1 MGSKFCGRGRNV
13 MERNIKLNQLKSGLD
28 TAFVDYTH
36 NSSLA
41 YRPEFISNDYQNGK
55 KVLSSLEYE
64 LLHCDAFSISVAFI
78 KMSGIAPLLQV
89 FKQLESRG
97 IPGRILT
104 TDYLTFSEPEAFD
117 KLNSLKNISL
127 KMYQTEG
134 EKDGFHTKGY
144 IFKDGKIY
152 RIIVGS
158 SNLTA
163 SAITVNQEW
172 NTKIVS
178 SENGAVAKDIISEFD
193 RLWNSERACD
203 YADFIEDYRI
213 RYKIKKEQQK
223 LARESEV
230 ISIEKYK
237 LEQNSMQ
244 VKFIESVMD
253 LYESGENRALLISST
268 GTGKTYASAFALR
281 EMLQKRAKE
290 TGRNVRAL
298 FLVHREQIAKQALR
312 SYKNVFGE
320 RYSFGLLS
328 GNSKNYKSDI
338 LFSTMQ
344 MMAREDIMKK
354 FNANDFDIII
364 IDEVHRAG
372 ADSYQRIMN
381 YFTPRFWMGMTA
393 SPDRTDGYDIYGLF
407 NHNIAY
413 EIRLQQAMEE
423 KLLCPF
429 HYFGITDLEVDG
441 HVIDDDDLKNVQNF
455 AKLVCDDRVQYIMQQ
470 IEYYGYSGDR
480 VRGLM
485 FCSSKE
491 EAKTLSVKFNMR
503 GLRTIVLTGDS
514 SQNEREDAILRL
526 EQNEQEN
533 ALDYIL
539 TVDIFNEGVDVPAV
553 NQVIMLRPTESP
565 IVFIQQ
571 LGRGL
576 RKYVGKEYVVIL
588 DFIGNYMN
596 NFMIP
601 IALSGDRTYNKDTI
615 RKYVREGSRVIPGES
630 TIHFDEISK
639 KRIFESIDSSK
650 TTKSFLKEKYFAL
663 KYKLGRVPNILDFYE
678 YGEIDPMLFIQYS
691 RSYDQFVKT
700 VDKDFNIM
708 FGDREEAILEFI
720 SSLVNGKRVHE
731 LLMLKCILN
740 NEKMSPDTYRELLEE
755 KGEIYREAD
764 YVSALNVLG
773 KVFVNAPSEKKRY
786 SNIEFISMDYAKNGI
801 LRRASAFYSLFSNN
815 AFVNE
820 VESLVKYGLK
830 RYEDL
835 FKNHDEDNLVLYEK
849 YSRKDVC
856 RILNWEHDDSS
867 TVYGYRIKHNTCPI
881 FVTYEKKD
889 DIANS
894 TKYEDQFINNQ
905 LFSWMT
911 RSKVSLESP
920 ESQKIINYSKI
931 GLKIYLFIKKSDG
944 EGTDFYYMGKVSPID
959 YMQTEIEN
967 DNGQKLPIMNF
978 KMKLEHSVR
987 EDIYE
992 YFVG

>member
-1 MGSKFCGRGRNV
+1 MWVAN
-13 MERNIKLNQLKSGLD
+13 
-28 TAFVDYTH
+28 FV
-36 NSSLA
+36 
-41 YRPEFISNDYQNGK
+41 
-55 KVLSSLEYE
+55 
-64 LLHCDAFSISVAFI
+64 
-78 KMSGIAPLLQV
+78 
-89 FKQLESRG
+89 
-97 IPGRILT
+97 
-104 TDYLTFSEPEAFD
+104 
-117 KLNSLKNISL
+117 
-127 KMYQTEG
+127 
-134 EKDGFHTKGY
+134 
-144 IFKDGKIY
+144 
-152 RIIVGS
+152 
-158 SNLTA
+158 
-163 SAITVNQEW
+163 
-172 NTKIVS
+172 
-178 SENGAVAKDIISEFD
+178 ENGAVAKDIISEFD

-237 LEQNSMQ
+237 LEPNSMQ

-381 YFTPRFWMGMTA
+381 YFTPRFWIGMTA

-407 NHNIAY
+407 NHNIAC

-480 VRGLM
+480 VKGLM

-491 EAKTLSVKFNMR
+491 EAKTLFVKFNMR

-514 SQNEREDAILRL
+514 SQNEREDAILHL

-576 RKYVGKEYVVIL
+576 RKYAGKEYVVIL

-720 SSLVNGKRVHE
+720 SSLVNGKRIHE

>member
-1 MGSKFCGRGRNV
+1 MWVAN
-13 MERNIKLNQLKSGLD
+13 
-28 TAFVDYTH
+28 FV
-36 NSSLA
+36 
-41 YRPEFISNDYQNGK
+41 
-55 KVLSSLEYE
+55 
-64 LLHCDAFSISVAFI
+64 
-78 KMSGIAPLLQV
+78 
-89 FKQLESRG
+89 
-97 IPGRILT
+97 
-104 TDYLTFSEPEAFD
+104 
-117 KLNSLKNISL
+117 
-127 KMYQTEG
+127 
-134 EKDGFHTKGY
+134 
-144 IFKDGKIY
+144 
-152 RIIVGS
+152 
-158 SNLTA
+158 
-163 SAITVNQEW
+163 
-172 NTKIVS
+172 
-178 SENGAVAKDIISEFD
+178 ENGAVAKDIISEFD

-203 YADFIEDYRI
+203 YVDFIEDYRI

-237 LEQNSMQ
+237 LEPNSMQ

-253 LYESGENRALLISST
+253 LYESGENRAFLISST

-344 MMAREDIMKK
+344 MMAREDMMKK

-381 YFTPRFWMGMTA
+381 YFTPRFWIGMTA

-576 RKYVGKEYVVIL
+576 RKYAGKEYVVIL

-786 SNIEFISMDYAKNGI
+786 SNIEFISMDYAKNGM

>member
-1 MGSKFCGRGRNV
+1 
-13 MERNIKLNQLKSGLD
+13 ME
-28 TAFVDYTH
+28 
-36 NSSLA
+36 
-41 YRPEFISNDYQNGK
+41 E
-55 KVLSSLEYE
+55 
-64 LLHCDAFSISVAFI
+64 
-78 KMSGIAPLLQV
+78 
-89 FKQLESRG
+89 
-97 IPGRILT
+97 
-104 TDYLTFSEPEAFD
+104 
-117 KLNSLKNISL
+117 
-127 KMYQTEG
+127 
-134 EKDGFHTKGY
+134 
-144 IFKDGKIY
+144 
-152 RIIVGS
+152 
-158 SNLTA
+158 
-163 SAITVNQEW
+163 
-172 NTKIVS
+172 
-178 SENGAVAKDIISEFD
+178 GAVAKDIISEFD

-203 YADFIEDYRI
+203 YVDFIEDYRI

-237 LEQNSMQ
+237 LEPNSMQ

-381 YFTPRFWMGMTA
+381 YFTPRFWIGMTA

-576 RKYVGKEYVVIL
+576 RKYAGKEYVVIL

-786 SNIEFISMDYAKNGI
+786 SNIEFISMDYAKNGM

>member
-1 MGSKFCGRGRNV
+1 MWVAN
-13 MERNIKLNQLKSGLD
+13 
-28 TAFVDYTH
+28 FV
-36 NSSLA
+36 
-41 YRPEFISNDYQNGK
+41 
-55 KVLSSLEYE
+55 
-64 LLHCDAFSISVAFI
+64 
-78 KMSGIAPLLQV
+78 
-89 FKQLESRG
+89 
-97 IPGRILT
+97 
-104 TDYLTFSEPEAFD
+104 
-117 KLNSLKNISL
+117 
-127 KMYQTEG
+127 
-134 EKDGFHTKGY
+134 
-144 IFKDGKIY
+144 
-152 RIIVGS
+152 
-158 SNLTA
+158 
-163 SAITVNQEW
+163 
-172 NTKIVS
+172 
-178 SENGAVAKDIISEFD
+178 ENGAVAKDIISEFD

-237 LEQNSMQ
+237 LEPNSMQ

-576 RKYVGKEYVVIL
+576 RKYAGKEYVVIL

>member
-1 MGSKFCGRGRNV
+1 M
-13 MERNIKLNQLKSGLD
+13 
-28 TAFVDYTH
+28 
-36 NSSLA
+36 
-41 YRPEFISNDYQNGK
+41 
-55 KVLSSLEYE
+55 
-64 LLHCDAFSISVAFI
+64 
-78 KMSGIAPLLQV
+78 
-89 FKQLESRG
+89 
-97 IPGRILT
+97 
-104 TDYLTFSEPEAFD
+104 
-117 KLNSLKNISL
+117 
-127 KMYQTEG
+127 
-134 EKDGFHTKGY
+134 
-144 IFKDGKIY
+144 
-152 RIIVGS
+152 
-158 SNLTA
+158 
-163 SAITVNQEW
+163 
-172 NTKIVS
+172 
-178 SENGAVAKDIISEFD
+178 
-193 RLWNSERACD
+193 
-203 YADFIEDYRI
+203 
-213 RYKIKKEQQK
+213 
-223 LARESEV
+223 
-230 ISIEKYK
+230 
-237 LEQNSMQ
+237 
-244 VKFIESVMD
+244 
-253 LYESGENRALLISST
+253 
-268 GTGKTYASAFALR
+268 
-281 EMLQKRAKE
+281 
-290 TGRNVRAL
+290 
-298 FLVHREQIAKQALR
+298 
-312 SYKNVFGE
+312 
-320 RYSFGLLS
+320 
-328 GNSKNYKSDI
+328 
-338 LFSTMQ
+338 
-344 MMAREDIMKK
+344 
-354 FNANDFDIII
+354 
-364 IDEVHRAG
+364 HRAG

-381 YFTPRFWMGMTA
+381 YFTPRFWIGMTA

-480 VRGLM
+480 VKGLM

-576 RKYVGKEYVVIL
+576 RKYAGKEYVVIL

-786 SNIEFISMDYAKNGI
+786 SNIEFISMDYSKNGM

>member
-1 MGSKFCGRGRNV
+1 

-237 LEQNSMQ
+237 LEPNSMQ

-381 YFTPRFWMGMTA
+381 YFTPRFWIGMTA

-576 RKYVGKEYVVIL
+576 RKYAGKEYVVIL

-786 SNIEFISMDYAKNGI
+786 SNIEFISMDYAKNGM

>member
-1 MGSKFCGRGRNV
+1 

-237 LEQNSMQ
+237 LEPNSMQ
-244 VKFIESVMD
+244 VKFIKSVMD

-381 YFTPRFWMGMTA
+381 YFTPRFWIGMTA

-480 VRGLM
+480 VKGLM

-576 RKYVGKEYVVIL
+576 RKYAGKEYVVIL

-786 SNIEFISMDYAKNGI
+786 SNIEFISMDYAKNGM

>member
-1 MGSKFCGRGRNV
+1 
-13 MERNIKLNQLKSGLD
+13 
-28 TAFVDYTH
+28 
-36 NSSLA
+36 
-41 YRPEFISNDYQNGK
+41 
-55 KVLSSLEYE
+55 
-64 LLHCDAFSISVAFI
+64 
-78 KMSGIAPLLQV
+78 
-89 FKQLESRG
+89 
-97 IPGRILT
+97 
-104 TDYLTFSEPEAFD
+104 
-117 KLNSLKNISL
+117 
-127 KMYQTEG
+127 
-134 EKDGFHTKGY
+134 
-144 IFKDGKIY
+144 
-152 RIIVGS
+152 
-158 SNLTA
+158 
-163 SAITVNQEW
+163 
-172 NTKIVS
+172 
-178 SENGAVAKDIISEFD
+178 
-193 RLWNSERACD
+193 
-203 YADFIEDYRI
+203 
-213 RYKIKKEQQK
+213 
-223 LARESEV
+223 
-230 ISIEKYK
+230 
-237 LEQNSMQ
+237 MQ

-576 RKYVGKEYVVIL
+576 RKYAGKEYVVIL

-786 SNIEFISMDYAKNGI
+786 SNIEFISMDYAKNGM

-931 GLKIYLFIKKSDG
+931 GLKIYLFIKKCDG

>member
-1 MGSKFCGRGRNV
+1 MGIKFCGRGRNV

-203 YADFIEDYRI
+203 YVDFIEDYRI

-237 LEQNSMQ
+237 LEPNSMQ

-576 RKYVGKEYVVIL
+576 RKYAGKEYVVIL

-740 NEKMSPDTYRELLEE
+740 NEKMSLDTYRELLEE

-764 YVSALNVLG
+764 YVSAVNVLG

-786 SNIEFISMDYAKNGI
+786 SNIEFISMDYAKNGM

>member
-1 MGSKFCGRGRNV
+1 MWVSN
-13 MERNIKLNQLKSGLD
+13 
-28 TAFVDYTH
+28 FV
-36 NSSLA
+36 
-41 YRPEFISNDYQNGK
+41 E
-55 KVLSSLEYE
+55 E
-64 LLHCDAFSISVAFI
+64 
-78 KMSGIAPLLQV
+78 
-89 FKQLESRG
+89 
-97 IPGRILT
+97 
-104 TDYLTFSEPEAFD
+104 
-117 KLNSLKNISL
+117 
-127 KMYQTEG
+127 
-134 EKDGFHTKGY
+134 
-144 IFKDGKIY
+144 
-152 RIIVGS
+152 
-158 SNLTA
+158 
-163 SAITVNQEW
+163 
-172 NTKIVS
+172 
-178 SENGAVAKDIISEFD
+178 GAVAKDIISEFD

-203 YADFIEDYRI
+203 YVDFIEDYRI
-213 RYKIKKEQQK
+213 RHKIKKEQQK

-237 LEQNSMQ
+237 LEPNSMQ

-576 RKYVGKEYVVIL
+576 RKYAGKEYVVIL

-820 VESLVKYGLK
+820 MESLVKYGLK

-881 FVTYEKKD
+881 FVTYKKKD

>member
-1 MGSKFCGRGRNV
+1 

-127 KMYQTEG
+127 KIYQTEG

-237 LEQNSMQ
+237 LEPNSMQ

-576 RKYVGKEYVVIL
+576 RKYAGKEYVVIL

>member
-1 MGSKFCGRGRNV
+1 M
-13 MERNIKLNQLKSGLD
+13 
-28 TAFVDYTH
+28 
-36 NSSLA
+36 
-41 YRPEFISNDYQNGK
+41 
-55 KVLSSLEYE
+55 
-64 LLHCDAFSISVAFI
+64 
-78 KMSGIAPLLQV
+78 
-89 FKQLESRG
+89 
-97 IPGRILT
+97 
-104 TDYLTFSEPEAFD
+104 
-117 KLNSLKNISL
+117 
-127 KMYQTEG
+127 
-134 EKDGFHTKGY
+134 
-144 IFKDGKIY
+144 
-152 RIIVGS
+152 
-158 SNLTA
+158 
-163 SAITVNQEW
+163 
-172 NTKIVS
+172 
-178 SENGAVAKDIISEFD
+178 
-193 RLWNSERACD
+193 
-203 YADFIEDYRI
+203 
-213 RYKIKKEQQK
+213 
-223 LARESEV
+223 
-230 ISIEKYK
+230 
-237 LEQNSMQ
+237 
-244 VKFIESVMD
+244 
-253 LYESGENRALLISST
+253 
-268 GTGKTYASAFALR
+268 
-281 EMLQKRAKE
+281 
-290 TGRNVRAL
+290 
-298 FLVHREQIAKQALR
+298 
-312 SYKNVFGE
+312 
-320 RYSFGLLS
+320 
-328 GNSKNYKSDI
+328 
-338 LFSTMQ
+338 
-344 MMAREDIMKK
+344 
-354 FNANDFDIII
+354 
-364 IDEVHRAG
+364 HRAG

-455 AKLVCDDRVQYIMQQ
+455 AKLVCDDRVQYIIQQ

-480 VRGLM
+480 VKGLM

-576 RKYVGKEYVVIL
+576 RKYAGKEYVVIL

-786 SNIEFISMDYAKNGI
+786 SNIEFISMDYAKNGM

-959 YMQTEIEN
+959 YMQTEIDN

>member
-1 MGSKFCGRGRNV
+1 M
-13 MERNIKLNQLKSGLD
+13 
-28 TAFVDYTH
+28 
-36 NSSLA
+36 
-41 YRPEFISNDYQNGK
+41 
-55 KVLSSLEYE
+55 
-64 LLHCDAFSISVAFI
+64 
-78 KMSGIAPLLQV
+78 
-89 FKQLESRG
+89 
-97 IPGRILT
+97 
-104 TDYLTFSEPEAFD
+104 
-117 KLNSLKNISL
+117 
-127 KMYQTEG
+127 
-134 EKDGFHTKGY
+134 
-144 IFKDGKIY
+144 
-152 RIIVGS
+152 
-158 SNLTA
+158 
-163 SAITVNQEW
+163 
-172 NTKIVS
+172 
-178 SENGAVAKDIISEFD
+178 
-193 RLWNSERACD
+193 
-203 YADFIEDYRI
+203 
-213 RYKIKKEQQK
+213 
-223 LARESEV
+223 
-230 ISIEKYK
+230 
-237 LEQNSMQ
+237 
-244 VKFIESVMD
+244 
-253 LYESGENRALLISST
+253 
-268 GTGKTYASAFALR
+268 
-281 EMLQKRAKE
+281 
-290 TGRNVRAL
+290 
-298 FLVHREQIAKQALR
+298 
-312 SYKNVFGE
+312 
-320 RYSFGLLS
+320 
-328 GNSKNYKSDI
+328 
-338 LFSTMQ
+338 
-344 MMAREDIMKK
+344 
-354 FNANDFDIII
+354 
-364 IDEVHRAG
+364 HRAG

-381 YFTPRFWMGMTA
+381 YFTPRFWIGMTA

-480 VRGLM
+480 VKGLM

-576 RKYVGKEYVVIL
+576 RKYAGKEYVVIL

-786 SNIEFISMDYAKNGI
+786 SNIEFISMDYAKNGM

-944 EGTDFYYMGKVSPID
+944 EGTDFYYIGKVSPID

>member
-1 MGSKFCGRGRNV
+1 MGSKFCGKWRNV
-13 MERNIKLNQLKSGLD
+13 MEGNIKLNQLKSGLD

-237 LEQNSMQ
+237 LEPNSMQ

-354 FNANDFDIII
+354 FNVNDFDIII

-480 VRGLM
+480 VKGLM

-576 RKYVGKEYVVIL
+576 RKYAGKEYVVIL

-773 KVFVNAPSEKKRY
+773 KVFVNAPLEKKRY

>member
-1 MGSKFCGRGRNV
+1 MWVAN
-13 MERNIKLNQLKSGLD
+13 
-28 TAFVDYTH
+28 FV
-36 NSSLA
+36 
-41 YRPEFISNDYQNGK
+41 
-55 KVLSSLEYE
+55 
-64 LLHCDAFSISVAFI
+64 
-78 KMSGIAPLLQV
+78 
-89 FKQLESRG
+89 
-97 IPGRILT
+97 
-104 TDYLTFSEPEAFD
+104 
-117 KLNSLKNISL
+117 
-127 KMYQTEG
+127 
-134 EKDGFHTKGY
+134 
-144 IFKDGKIY
+144 
-152 RIIVGS
+152 
-158 SNLTA
+158 
-163 SAITVNQEW
+163 
-172 NTKIVS
+172 
-178 SENGAVAKDIISEFD
+178 ENGAVAKDIISEFD

-203 YADFIEDYRI
+203 YVDFIEDYRI

-237 LEQNSMQ
+237 LEPNSMQ

-381 YFTPRFWMGMTA
+381 YFTPRFWIGMTA

-480 VRGLM
+480 VKGLM

-526 EQNEQEN
+526 EQNKQEN

-576 RKYVGKEYVVIL
+576 RKYAGKEYVVIL

-691 RSYDQFVKT
+691 ISYDQFVKT

-740 NEKMSPDTYRELLEE
+740 NEKMSPDAYRELLEE

-786 SNIEFISMDYAKNGI
+786 SNIEFISMDYAKNGM

>member
-1 MGSKFCGRGRNV
+1 

-203 YADFIEDYRI
+203 YVDFIEDYRI

-237 LEQNSMQ
+237 LEPNSMQ

-281 EMLQKRAKE
+281 EMLQKWAKE

-576 RKYVGKEYVVIL
+576 RKYAGKEYVVIL

-786 SNIEFISMDYAKNGI
+786 SNIEFISMDYAKNGM

-931 GLKIYLFIKKSDG
+931 GLKIYLFIKKCDG

>member
-1 MGSKFCGRGRNV
+1 
-13 MERNIKLNQLKSGLD
+13 
-28 TAFVDYTH
+28 
-36 NSSLA
+36 
-41 YRPEFISNDYQNGK
+41 
-55 KVLSSLEYE
+55 
-64 LLHCDAFSISVAFI
+64 
-78 KMSGIAPLLQV
+78 
-89 FKQLESRG
+89 
-97 IPGRILT
+97 
-104 TDYLTFSEPEAFD
+104 
-117 KLNSLKNISL
+117 
-127 KMYQTEG
+127 
-134 EKDGFHTKGY
+134 
-144 IFKDGKIY
+144 
-152 RIIVGS
+152 
-158 SNLTA
+158 
-163 SAITVNQEW
+163 
-172 NTKIVS
+172 
-178 SENGAVAKDIISEFD
+178 
-193 RLWNSERACD
+193 
-203 YADFIEDYRI
+203 
-213 RYKIKKEQQK
+213 
-223 LARESEV
+223 
-230 ISIEKYK
+230 
-237 LEQNSMQ
+237 
-244 VKFIESVMD
+244 
-253 LYESGENRALLISST
+253 
-268 GTGKTYASAFALR
+268 
-281 EMLQKRAKE
+281 
-290 TGRNVRAL
+290 
-298 FLVHREQIAKQALR
+298 
-312 SYKNVFGE
+312 
-320 RYSFGLLS
+320 
-328 GNSKNYKSDI
+328 
-338 LFSTMQ
+338 
-344 MMAREDIMKK
+344 
-354 FNANDFDIII
+354 
-364 IDEVHRAG
+364 
-372 ADSYQRIMN
+372 
-381 YFTPRFWMGMTA
+381 MTA

-480 VRGLM
+480 VKGLM

-553 NQVIMLRPTESP
+553 NQVIMLSHTESP

-576 RKYVGKEYVVIL
+576 RKYAGKEYVVIL

-615 RKYVREGSRVIPGES
+615 HKYVREGSRVIPGES

-786 SNIEFISMDYAKNGI
+786 SNIEFISMDYAKNGM

>member
-1 MGSKFCGRGRNV
+1 
-13 MERNIKLNQLKSGLD
+13 
-28 TAFVDYTH
+28 
-36 NSSLA
+36 
-41 YRPEFISNDYQNGK
+41 
-55 KVLSSLEYE
+55 
-64 LLHCDAFSISVAFI
+64 
-78 KMSGIAPLLQV
+78 
-89 FKQLESRG
+89 
-97 IPGRILT
+97 
-104 TDYLTFSEPEAFD
+104 
-117 KLNSLKNISL
+117 
-127 KMYQTEG
+127 
-134 EKDGFHTKGY
+134 
-144 IFKDGKIY
+144 
-152 RIIVGS
+152 
-158 SNLTA
+158 
-163 SAITVNQEW
+163 
-172 NTKIVS
+172 
-178 SENGAVAKDIISEFD
+178 
-193 RLWNSERACD
+193 
-203 YADFIEDYRI
+203 
-213 RYKIKKEQQK
+213 
-223 LARESEV
+223 
-230 ISIEKYK
+230 
-237 LEQNSMQ
+237 
-244 VKFIESVMD
+244 
-253 LYESGENRALLISST
+253 
-268 GTGKTYASAFALR
+268 
-281 EMLQKRAKE
+281 
-290 TGRNVRAL
+290 
-298 FLVHREQIAKQALR
+298 
-312 SYKNVFGE
+312 
-320 RYSFGLLS
+320 
-328 GNSKNYKSDI
+328 
-338 LFSTMQ
+338 
-344 MMAREDIMKK
+344 
-354 FNANDFDIII
+354 
-364 IDEVHRAG
+364 
-372 ADSYQRIMN
+372 
-381 YFTPRFWMGMTA
+381 MTA

-480 VRGLM
+480 VKGLM

-576 RKYVGKEYVVIL
+576 RKYAGKEYVVIL

-596 NFMIP
+596 DFMIP

-615 RKYVREGSRVIPGES
+615 HKYVREGSRVIPGES

-786 SNIEFISMDYAKNGI
+786 SNIEFISMDYAKNGM

-856 RILNWEHDDSS
+856 RILNWEHDDSA

-920 ESQKIINYSKI
+920 EIQKIINYSKI

-959 YMQTEIEN
+959 YMQTETEN

>member
-1 MGSKFCGRGRNV
+1 MWVSN
-13 MERNIKLNQLKSGLD
+13 
-28 TAFVDYTH
+28 FV
-36 NSSLA
+36 
-41 YRPEFISNDYQNGK
+41 E
-55 KVLSSLEYE
+55 E
-64 LLHCDAFSISVAFI
+64 
-78 KMSGIAPLLQV
+78 
-89 FKQLESRG
+89 
-97 IPGRILT
+97 
-104 TDYLTFSEPEAFD
+104 
-117 KLNSLKNISL
+117 
-127 KMYQTEG
+127 
-134 EKDGFHTKGY
+134 
-144 IFKDGKIY
+144 
-152 RIIVGS
+152 
-158 SNLTA
+158 
-163 SAITVNQEW
+163 
-172 NTKIVS
+172 
-178 SENGAVAKDIISEFD
+178 GAVAKDIISEFD

-237 LEQNSMQ
+237 LEPNSMQ

-381 YFTPRFWMGMTA
+381 YFTPRFWIGMTA

-576 RKYVGKEYVVIL
+576 RKYAGKEYVVIL

-786 SNIEFISMDYAKNGI
+786 SNIEFISMDYAKNGM

>member
-1 MGSKFCGRGRNV
+1 
-13 MERNIKLNQLKSGLD
+13 MEGNIKLNQLKSGLD

-203 YADFIEDYRI
+203 YVDFIEDYRI

-237 LEQNSMQ
+237 LEPNSMQ

-576 RKYVGKEYVVIL
+576 RKYAGKEYVVIL

-786 SNIEFISMDYAKNGI
+786 SNIEFISMDYAKNGM

>member
-1 MGSKFCGRGRNV
+1 MCAEMRIIMKENTNL
-13 MERNIKLNQLKSGLD
+13 EKLEAGLN
-28 TAFVDYTH
+28 TAFVDYAN

-41 YRPEFISNDYQNGK
+41 YRPEFISNNYQNGK

-78 KMSGIAPLLQV
+78 KMSGIEPLLQV
-89 FKQLESRG
+89 FKQLENRG
-97 IPGRILT
+97 VPGRILT

-117 KLNSLKNISL
+117 KLNSLNNIKL

-158 SNLTA
+158 SNLTS
-163 SAITVNQEW
+163 SAITINQEW
-172 NTKIVS
+172 NTKLVS
-178 SENGAVAKDIISEFD
+178 SEDGSIAKDIVSEFD
-193 RLWNSERACD
+193 RLWNSERALD
-203 YADFIEDYRI
+203 YNEFIADYRV

-223 LARESEV
+223 LAKESEV

-237 LEQNSMQ
+237 LEPNSMQ
-244 VKFIESVMD
+244 VKFIENVME
-253 LYESGENRALLISST
+253 LYENGENRALLISST

-281 EMLQKRAKE
+281 EILRKREKE

-298 FLVHREQIAKQALR
+298 FVVHREQIAKQAVK

-320 RYSFGLLS
+320 KYSFGLLS
-328 GNSKNYKSDI
+328 GNSKDYNSDL

-344 MMAREDIMKK
+344 MMAREDIMTK

-372 ADSYQRIMN
+372 ADSYQRIMD
-381 YFTPRFWMGMTA
+381 YFMPRFWIGMTA

-407 NHNIAY
+407 DHNIAY

-441 HVIDDDDLKNVQNF
+441 HIIDDNAIKNVQNF
-455 AKLVCDDRVQYIMQQ
+455 TNLVCDDRVNYIMQQ
-470 IEYYGYSGDR
+470 MDYYGYSGDK
-480 VRGLM
+480 VKGLM
-485 FCSSKE
+485 FCRNKD
-491 EAKTLSVKFNMR
+491 EAEQLSAKFNMR
-503 GLRTIVLTGDS
+503 GLRTLVLTGDN
-514 SQNEREDAILRL
+514 SQREREEAILRL
-526 EQNEQEN
+526 EQDESEN
-533 ALDYIL
+533 ALDYII
-539 TVDIFNEGVDVPAV
+539 TVDIFNEGVDMPSV
-553 NQVIMLRPTESP
+553 NQVVMLRPTESP

-576 RKYVGKEYVVIL
+576 RKYEGKEYVVIL

-650 TTKSFLKEKYFAL
+650 TTKNLLREKYFAL
-663 KYKLGRVPNILDFYE
+663 KYKLGRIPNVFDFYE

-691 RSYDQFVKT
+691 KSYDQFVKS
-700 VDKDFNIM
+700 VDKDFTVS
-708 FGDREEAILEFI
+708 FSDKEEAILEFI
-720 SSLVNGKRVHE
+720 SSLVNGKRIHE
-731 LLMLKCILN
+731 LLMISSLLN
-740 NEKMSPDTYRELLEE
+740 NEKISLETYKILLEE
-755 KGEIYREAD
+755 KGEKYRESD

-773 KVFVNAPSEKKRY
+773 KVFVNAPAEKKRY
-786 SNIEFISMDYAKNGI
+786 NDIEFISTDEAKNGM
-801 LRRASAFYSLFSNN
+801 LRRATLFYSLFNN
-815 AFVNE
+815 TRFVNE
-820 VESLVKYGLK
+820 MKCLVRYGLR

-881 FVTYEKKD
+881 FVTYEKKE

-911 RSKVSLESP
+911 RSKVSLESQ
-920 ESQKIINYSKI
+920 ESQKIINYKEI

-944 EGTDFYYMGKVSPID
+944 EGTDFYYMGKVSPVD
-959 YMQTEIEN
+959 YMQTEIKN
-967 DNGQKLPIMNF
+967 DKGQKLPIMNF

-992 YFVG
+992 YFVD

>member
-1 MGSKFCGRGRNV
+1 MGSKFCGKGRNV
-13 MERNIKLNQLKSGLD
+13 MEGNIKLNQLKSGLD

-78 KMSGIAPLLQV
+78 KMSGIVPLLQV

-97 IPGRILT
+97 VPGRILT

-117 KLNSLKNISL
+117 KLNALKNISL

-237 LEQNSMQ
+237 LEPNSMQ

-312 SYKNVFGE
+312 SYTNVFGE

-328 GNSKNYKSDI
+328 GNSKDYKSDI

-344 MMAREDIMKK
+344 MMARGDIMKK

-372 ADSYQRIMN
+372 ADSYQRIMD
-381 YFTPRFWMGMTA
+381 YFIPRFWIGMTA

-455 AKLVCDDRVQYIMQQ
+455 TKLVCDDRVQYIMQQ

-480 VRGLM
+480 VKGLM

-491 EAKTLSVKFNMR
+491 EAKTLSAKFNMR

-553 NQVIMLRPTESP
+553 NQVVMLRPTESP

-576 RKYVGKEYVVIL
+576 RKYEGKEYVVIL

-691 RSYDQFVKT
+691 RSYDQFVKA

-731 LLMLKCILN
+731 LLMIKCILN
-740 NEKMSPDTYRELLEE
+740 NEKISSDIYRELLEE

-764 YVSALNVLG
+764 YISALNVLG

-786 SNIEFISMDYAKNGI
+786 SDIEFISMNDAKNGM
-801 LRRASAFYSLFSNN
+801 LRRASAFYSLFNNN

-905 LFSWMT
+905 LFP
-911 RSKVSLESP
+911 SK
-920 ESQKIINYSKI
+920 Y
-931 GLKIYLFIKKSDG
+931 
-944 EGTDFYYMGKVSPID
+944 
-959 YMQTEIEN
+959 
-967 DNGQKLPIMNF
+967 
-978 KMKLEHSVR
+978 
-987 EDIYE
+987 
-992 YFVG
+992 

>member
-1 MGSKFCGRGRNV
+1 
-13 MERNIKLNQLKSGLD
+13 
-28 TAFVDYTH
+28 
-36 NSSLA
+36 
-41 YRPEFISNDYQNGK
+41 
-55 KVLSSLEYE
+55 
-64 LLHCDAFSISVAFI
+64 
-78 KMSGIAPLLQV
+78 
-89 FKQLESRG
+89 
-97 IPGRILT
+97 
-104 TDYLTFSEPEAFD
+104 
-117 KLNSLKNISL
+117 
-127 KMYQTEG
+127 
-134 EKDGFHTKGY
+134 
-144 IFKDGKIY
+144 
-152 RIIVGS
+152 
-158 SNLTA
+158 
-163 SAITVNQEW
+163 
-172 NTKIVS
+172 
-178 SENGAVAKDIISEFD
+178 
-193 RLWNSERACD
+193 
-203 YADFIEDYRI
+203 
-213 RYKIKKEQQK
+213 
-223 LARESEV
+223 
-230 ISIEKYK
+230 
-237 LEQNSMQ
+237 
-244 VKFIESVMD
+244 
-253 LYESGENRALLISST
+253 
-268 GTGKTYASAFALR
+268 
-281 EMLQKRAKE
+281 
-290 TGRNVRAL
+290 
-298 FLVHREQIAKQALR
+298 
-312 SYKNVFGE
+312 
-320 RYSFGLLS
+320 
-328 GNSKNYKSDI
+328 
-338 LFSTMQ
+338 
-344 MMAREDIMKK
+344 
-354 FNANDFDIII
+354 
-364 IDEVHRAG
+364 
-372 ADSYQRIMN
+372 
-381 YFTPRFWMGMTA
+381 MTA

-576 RKYVGKEYVVIL
+576 RKYAGKEYVVIL

-786 SNIEFISMDYAKNGI
+786 SNIEFISMDYAKNGM

>member
-1 MGSKFCGRGRNV
+1 
-13 MERNIKLNQLKSGLD
+13 
-28 TAFVDYTH
+28 
-36 NSSLA
+36 
-41 YRPEFISNDYQNGK
+41 
-55 KVLSSLEYE
+55 
-64 LLHCDAFSISVAFI
+64 
-78 KMSGIAPLLQV
+78 MSGIEPLLQV
-89 FKQLESRG
+89 FKQLENRG
-97 IPGRILT
+97 VPGRILT

-117 KLNSLKNISL
+117 KLNSLNNIKL

-158 SNLTA
+158 SNLTS
-163 SAITVNQEW
+163 SAITINQEW
-172 NTKIVS
+172 NTKLVS
-178 SENGAVAKDIISEFD
+178 SEDGSIAKDIVSEFD
-193 RLWNSERACD
+193 RLWNSERALD
-203 YADFIEDYRI
+203 YNEFIADYRV

-223 LARESEV
+223 LAKESEV

-237 LEQNSMQ
+237 LEPNSMQ
-244 VKFIESVMD
+244 VKFIENVME
-253 LYESGENRALLISST
+253 LYENGENRALLISST

-281 EMLQKRAKE
+281 EILRKREKE

-298 FLVHREQIAKQALR
+298 FVVHREQIAKQAVK

-320 RYSFGLLS
+320 KYSFGLLS
-328 GNSKNYKSDI
+328 GNSKDYNSDL

-344 MMAREDIMKK
+344 MMAREDIMTK

-372 ADSYQRIMN
+372 ADSYQRIMD
-381 YFTPRFWMGMTA
+381 YFMPRFWIGMTA

-407 NHNIAY
+407 DHNIAY

-441 HVIDDDDLKNVQNF
+441 HIIDDNAIKNVQNF
-455 AKLVCDDRVQYIMQQ
+455 TNLVCDDRVNYIMQQ
-470 IEYYGYSGDR
+470 MDYYGYSGDK
-480 VRGLM
+480 VKGLM
-485 FCSSKE
+485 FCRNKD
-491 EAKTLSVKFNMR
+491 EAEQLSAKFNMR
-503 GLRTIVLTGDS
+503 GLRTLVLTGDN
-514 SQNEREDAILRL
+514 SQREREEAILRL
-526 EQNEQEN
+526 EQDESEN
-533 ALDYIL
+533 ALDYII
-539 TVDIFNEGVDVPAV
+539 TVDIFNEGVDMPSV
-553 NQVIMLRPTESP
+553 NQVVMLRPTESP

-576 RKYVGKEYVVIL
+576 RKYEGKEYVVIL

-650 TTKSFLKEKYFAL
+650 TTKNLLREKYFAL
-663 KYKLGRVPNILDFYE
+663 KYKLGRIPNVFDFYE

-691 RSYDQFVKT
+691 KSYDQFVKS
-700 VDKDFNIM
+700 VDKDFTVS
-708 FGDREEAILEFI
+708 FSDKEDAILEFI
-720 SSLVNGKRVHE
+720 SSLVNGKRIHE
-731 LLMLKCILN
+731 LLMISSLLN
-740 NEKMSPDTYRELLEE
+740 NEKISLETYKILLEE
-755 KGEIYREAD
+755 KGEKYRESD

-773 KVFVNAPSEKKRY
+773 KVFVNAPAEKKRY
-786 SNIEFISMDYAKNGI
+786 NDIEFISTDEAKNGM
-801 LRRASAFYSLFSNN
+801 LRRATLFYSLFNN
-815 AFVNE
+815 TRFVNE
-820 VESLVKYGLK
+820 MKCLVRYGLR

-881 FVTYEKKD
+881 FVTYEKKE

-911 RSKVSLESP
+911 RSKVSLESQ
-920 ESQKIINYSKI
+920 ESQKIINYKEI

-944 EGTDFYYMGKVSPID
+944 EGTDFYYMGKVSPVD
-959 YMQTEIEN
+959 YMQTEIKN
-967 DNGQKLPIMNF
+967 DKGQKLPIMNF

-992 YFVG
+992 YFVD

>member
-1 MGSKFCGRGRNV
+1 MWVSN
-13 MERNIKLNQLKSGLD
+13 
-28 TAFVDYTH
+28 FV
-36 NSSLA
+36 
-41 YRPEFISNDYQNGK
+41 E
-55 KVLSSLEYE
+55 E
-64 LLHCDAFSISVAFI
+64 
-78 KMSGIAPLLQV
+78 
-89 FKQLESRG
+89 
-97 IPGRILT
+97 
-104 TDYLTFSEPEAFD
+104 
-117 KLNSLKNISL
+117 
-127 KMYQTEG
+127 
-134 EKDGFHTKGY
+134 
-144 IFKDGKIY
+144 
-152 RIIVGS
+152 
-158 SNLTA
+158 
-163 SAITVNQEW
+163 
-172 NTKIVS
+172 
-178 SENGAVAKDIISEFD
+178 GAVAKDIISEFD

-203 YADFIEDYRI
+203 YVDFIEDYRI
-213 RYKIKKEQQK
+213 RHKIKKEQQK

-237 LEQNSMQ
+237 LEPNSMQ

-576 RKYVGKEYVVIL
+576 RKYAGKEYVVIL

-755 KGEIYREAD
+755 KGEIYREVD

-786 SNIEFISMDYAKNGI
+786 SNIEFISMDDAKNGM

>member
-1 MGSKFCGRGRNV
+1 

-203 YADFIEDYRI
+203 YVDFIEDYRI

-237 LEQNSMQ
+237 LEPNSMQ

-539 TVDIFNEGVDVPAV
+539 TVDIFNEGVDAPAV

-576 RKYVGKEYVVIL
+576 RKYAGKEYVVIL

-786 SNIEFISMDYAKNGI
+786 SNIEFISMDYAKNGM